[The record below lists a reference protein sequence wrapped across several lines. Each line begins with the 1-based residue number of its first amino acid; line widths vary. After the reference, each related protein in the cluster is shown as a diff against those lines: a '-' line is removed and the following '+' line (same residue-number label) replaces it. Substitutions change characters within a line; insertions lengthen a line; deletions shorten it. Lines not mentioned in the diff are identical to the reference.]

1 MDEDNNNKLMTIEE
15 QTQTIDKKDQY
26 KQSLF
31 SKTYFKNDIIES
43 PQNDIK
49 NKTNDNFDKSASLLN
64 LLSSRTHFVNP
75 DDFKIIPE
83 IPQKGKTCTFT
94 VSKLLPIK
102 NKVKKKVNFNFIPP
116 RKEFYLTA
124 SVNPIIKKREIK
136 KSKSTQ
142 NLNLEIIN
150 NQRNIIDLIHE
161 KEIQLCLDLIKTLPE
176 KLNIKNKNKKN
187 IKDFKTEETTN
198 NLIRLIKTFNVDNIY
213 TQRILEDQVLNS
225 TILNSEI
232 NPLNTMSIS
241 MSTNYK
247 TNMPINNMFK
257 FNSSN
262 YSNNKNL
269 NTYSI
274 SLKNNSSILKNIND
288 SNIPKNNNSIINTNL
303 TKSKLN
309 KSLNNKINNNS
320 KASHHHFLSKL
331 VYDPRSEIN
340 FHTGFVRSQKKIYDD
355 AYSKYFKN
363 SKKNQ
368 IRINN
373 YRRKKE
379 EKNKLSLPEIEEYKS
394 IIKEIENR
402 KRKALRKS
410 QSVLNL
416 NKEKGD
422 LVLKDQLIE
431 ELNTIYLGQKNTFL
445 NSIKDNFSD
454 NEKVEAE
461 VDSYKLIKNENIRN
475 INKIKRRPNSFV
487 DGYSLFDGKI
497 NKQLKEYNYIL
508 GNKFHDKEQKEEKAD
523 KLHDIYEEFE
533 NKINDYKRELL
544 NEKNMYKQIYIP
556 KIDFRKDKN
565 KNKEKDVKIGFKS
578 YNYIDN
584 KISNMSMNSSSNNN
598 DIKINHPVILSGND
612 NKKEKIYNEYIHF
625 KNEYKK
631 KYSLD

>member
-1 MDEDNNNKLMTIEE
+1 MDEDNNNKLMTIEV

-225 TILNSEI
+225 TIINSEI
-232 NPLNTMSIS
+232 NPLSTISMS

-269 NTYSI
+269 NTSSI

-288 SNIPKNNNSIINTNL
+288 SNILKNNNSIINTNL

-410 QSVLNL
+410 QSVFDSS
-416 NKEKGD
+416 NKEKIK
-422 LVLKDQLIE
+422 LNVKDKLID
-431 ELNTIYLGQKNTFL
+431 ELNKLYLNQKTMFL
-445 NSIKDNFSD
+445 SNLKNNICNRRIF
-454 NEKVEAE
+454 AE
-461 VDSYKLIKNENIRN
+461 SYKKEVNENIDN
-475 INKIKRRPNSFV
+475 INKRKREQNFYI
-487 DGYSLFDGKI
+487 DGYSLLDEHI
-497 NKQLKEYNYIL
+497 NKKLQQFNNIL
-508 GNKFHDKEQKEEKAD
+508 GNKFHDKEQKMEKVN
-523 KLHDIYEEFE
+523 KFCKICNEYE
-533 NKINDYKRELL
+533 NKIKNYE
-544 NEKNMYKQIYIP
+544 NEIFKETNLYNQLFLPKFEFNRDKKNNHKNNLEIDLSKHNINKSNENISLDSSITF
-556 KIDFRKDKN
+556 KIDNNRVLSKKS
-565 KNKEKDVKIGFKS
+565 NKE
-578 YNYIDN
+578 
-584 KISNMSMNSSSNNN
+584 
-598 DIKINHPVILSGND
+598 
-612 NKKEKIYNEYIHF
+612 EKIYKHYS
-625 KNEYKK
+625 K
-631 KYSLD
+631 KYSFD